1 MSKFLKL
8 IEEAGKKL
16 DDKHKNMLRNRSYRR
31 GNYINFNDPLDR
43 AIADAE
49 NYRRF
54 ADIDPEAHQ
63 KSKGISGFFRSLID
77 PSVRKARK
85 FSSEYEKM
93 MSQLEPLKRKQIQQ
107 TLKKLQKRRSEDRFT
122 PRDDIEDEQN
132 D

>member
-1 MSKFLKL
+1 MSKFFKL
-8 IEEAGKKL
+8 IEEAGEKL
-16 DDKHKNMLRNRSYRR
+16 DDKHKKMLRNRSYRR

-49 NYRRF
+49 NYKRF

-107 TLKKLQKRRSEDRFT
+107 TLKTLQKRRSEDRFT
-122 PRDDIEDEQN
+122 PSDELEDEQN

>member
-107 TLKKLQKRRSEDRFT
+107 TLKTLQKRRSEDRFT

>member
-16 DDKHKNMLRNRSYRR
+16 DDKHKKMLRNISYRR